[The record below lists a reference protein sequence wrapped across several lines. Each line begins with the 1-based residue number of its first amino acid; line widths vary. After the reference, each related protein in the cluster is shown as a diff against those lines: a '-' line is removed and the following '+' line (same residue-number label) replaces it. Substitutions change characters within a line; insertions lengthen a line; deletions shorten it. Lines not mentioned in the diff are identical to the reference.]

1 MSLSNKVETLNT
13 LKIESP
19 VFFNICDD
27 VNSIR
32 YFYAEIVGLKVNA
45 FKRNAYV
52 DFKLKGKTM
61 MFYQA
66 DKIFKKLK
74 TFKDNYNNE
83 QAENISWT
91 IEVEEE
97 VFAPTVQRLLTAN
110 IVILND
116 EPEWKNDG
124 YWSFTVLDPSGNR
137 VEIYMEP
144 KKAPVST
151 VWSANLAPNNKIA
164 RFFYQAIFKKLAI

>member
-1 MSLSNKVETLNT
+1 MLLNNKVETLNT
-13 LKIESP
+13 LKVQSP
-19 VFFNICDD
+19 VFFNLCDD

-32 YFYAEIVGLKVNA
+32 YFYSDIIGLKENA
-45 FKRNAYV
+45 YKRNSYV
-52 DFKLKGKTM
+52 DFKSKGKTM

-74 TFKDNYNNE
+74 TFKDNYKNDRTDS
-83 QAENISWT
+83 ISWT

-97 VFAPTVQRLLTAN
+97 VFATTVQRLLDAN

-116 EPEWKNDG
+116 EPEWKTDG
-124 YWSFTVLDPSGNR
+124 YWSFTVLDPAGNR
-137 VEIYMEP
+137 VEIFMEP

-151 VWSANLAPNNKIA
+151 VWSGNLSSNKKIV
-164 RFFYQAIFKKLAI
+164 RFFYQAILKKLAI